1 MHTLRFSLKFLLNW
15 IMPFG
20 LDWIRKALRNL
31 GSNLYNANKEG
42 LKCFSLLNIQWGKAE
57 TKCPGGLGQTGE
69 CK

>member
-1 MHTLRFSLKFLLNW
+1 
-15 IMPFG
+15 MPFG